1 MGDLVVVEKAVF
13 LNFIENI
20 NKAVCD
26 LKNEN
31 IILENV
37 KLKNKGSR
45 DQTRSVDQTKT
56 SLDPFLTIWSP
67 LNKCIL
73 GNRNFMVNHKF

>member
-13 LNFIENI
+13 VNFIATLNT
-20 NKAVCD
+20 AVLD

-37 KLKNKGSR
+37 KLKDKVSR
-45 DQTRSVDQTKT
+45 DYT
-56 SLDPFLTIWSP
+56 SDS
-67 LNKCIL
+67 K
-73 GNRNFMVNHKF
+73 